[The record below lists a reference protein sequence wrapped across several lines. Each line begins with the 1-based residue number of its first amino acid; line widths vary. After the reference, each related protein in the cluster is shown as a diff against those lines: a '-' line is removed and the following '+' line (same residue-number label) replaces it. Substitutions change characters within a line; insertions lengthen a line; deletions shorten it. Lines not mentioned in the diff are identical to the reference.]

1 MTEDYDAT
9 HLPGLGSYPVET
21 QLYRSSDMNHCLAFG
36 RRTVVLA
43 GKKLG
48 SLRYEV
54 GLLLGDLQGLRRRQ
68 TLRLVDLLFHRQHC
82 RLIGSDVLLRSAEEL
97 LCLEQLSWGHGR
109 GLQTGEKLVV
119 DLKVQ
124 LHLVHERLR
133 VRKEGGRLGE
143 GIDGA
148 VWLSIHVSST

>member
-54 GLLLGDLQGLRRRQ
+54 GLLLGDLQGLRRSQ
-68 TLRLVDLLFHRQHC
+68 SLRLVDLLFHRQPVHLSNHSQALSQPGILGQ
-82 RLIGSDVLLRSAEEL
+82 RGRQSFREPRYPHSDNLMHMHVLLFS
-97 LCLEQLSWGHGR
+97 LSLVANA
-109 GLQTGEKLVV
+109 GLYM
-119 DLKVQ
+119 
-124 LHLVHERLR
+124 
-133 VRKEGGRLGE
+133 
-143 GIDGA
+143 
-148 VWLSIHVSST
+148 